1 MKIKTAPDWRQYEWL
16 ATKILHDERSESNV
30 TVLADARIK
39 GVYSERIR
47 QIDTLIERESIKTI
61 VECKH
66 YDKPLDIK
74 AAESFM
80 SMMNDVGA
88 KFGVLLSSSGFTSSV
103 PKRIREFGDRITLE
117 HLDWHQAYRTSF
129 AEISYGRISDI
140 CSHCSGMHEIG
151 RSVPGLLCWEHGLGV
166 AQLGKVS
173 TGSVGRC
180 LKCKSYTVYCDCCGW
195 VTVAEHEEPCC
206 ELRDVF
212 YEHIVRET

>member
-1 MKIKTAPDWRQYEWL
+1 MKIEQIPDWKQYEWL
-16 ATKILHDERSESNV
+16 ITKILHDELSKPNV
-30 TVLADARIK
+30 TVLADFRIK
-39 GVYSERIR
+39 GEYSERSR
-47 QIDTLIERESIKTI
+47 QIDVLIEQDSITTI

-66 YDKPLDIK
+66 YDKPVDVK

-88 KFGVLLSSSGFTSSV
+88 NCGILISSSGFTSSV

-117 HLDWHQAYRTSF
+117 HLDWHEAYRTSF
-129 AEISYGRISDI
+129 VEISYGRISDI
-140 CSHCSGMHEIG
+140 CSHCSEAHKIG
-151 RSVPGLLCWEHGLGV
+151 RSIPGLLCWNHGLGIT
-166 AQLGKVS
+166 QFGKVS
-173 TGSVGRC
+173 MGSVGRC

-212 YEHIVRET
+212 YEYTVKET